1 MKRST
6 LSKLTCLL
14 LVAVLAVAQIP
25 MLASAADNT
34 TSSLTWDFFV
44 KNYAANNC
52 SAVDHGGFLTYE
64 WLYGSF
70 ANKTLKPFTATN
82 AAKDELYSDGATN
95 FGGAANALQA
105 WQWKASLE
113 AETVLKIT
121 AKQNM
126 KLTLAD
132 PDTID
137 SVWCTGSRYLFVC
150 ENAAGEQKQIKE
162 MKVTG
167 TPISSADSTCVVHL
181 AAGDT
186 LYVIYGKT
194 EDGTT
199 AGMVNNYFA
208 NMSLDTAAYDA
219 TQNPFYTEPVEQTTA
234 SMTFDWLVKAV
245 AQHNNEPVDHQGF
258 FEFHWVYGSLA
269 DKANLK
275 PFGGSN
281 GNDQLF
287 SEAGGSWDACGN
299 ALKAWQWKASLENDT
314 ILRITA
320 KKDIQLTLADP
331 DGVGNTWCTGS
342 YYRFVYENAEGQQ
355 KLVKEMYLNDTDI
368 STADSTCLVHL
379 AAGDTLYVVYGKTA
393 DGSTEAMI
401 AEYFANVTA
410 DSAAYDAA
418 QRPVIEQTPEENPN
432 TGDAVVVYAFVGCLS
447 LLAAA
452 AMLLN
457 RKKAF

>member
-1 MKRST
+1 MKNVK
-6 LSKLTCLL
+6 LSKLVCLL

-25 MLASAADNT
+25 MMASAA
-34 TSSLTWDFFV
+34 TSNITYDWLL
-44 KNYAANNC
+44 KNNNK
-52 SAVDHGGFLTYE
+52 AGGAVVDHEGLADYQF
-64 WLYGSF
+64 LYGSF
-70 ANKTLKPFTATN
+70 ANMDLKPFAGIATSGD
-82 AAKDELYSDGATN
+82 ALFDADGATWDSC
-95 FGGAANALQA
+95 ANGLRS
-105 WQWKASLE
+105 WQWKASQE

-132 PDTID
+132 PSGVGNT
-137 SVWCTGSRYLFVC
+137 WCAGSYYRFVC

-162 MKVTG
+162 MKLANVD
-167 TPISSADSTCVVHL
+167 ISTADSTCEVHL
-181 AAGDT
+181 AAGET
-186 LYVIYGKT
+186 LYVVYGKT
-194 EDGTT
+194 ESGTT
-199 AGMVNNYFA
+199 KGMIAEYQA
-208 NMSLDTAAYDA
+208 QMSIDTDAYDA
-219 TQNPFYTEPVEQTTA
+219 TQNPFYVETTPKPEDVTA

-299 ALKAWQWKASLENDT
+299 ALKSWQWKASLENDT

-331 DGVGNTWCTGS
+331 DGVSNTWCLGS

-355 KLVKEMYLNDTDI
+355 KQIKEMRLNNTTI
-368 STADSTCLVHL
+368 STADSTCVVHL

-393 DGSTEAMI
+393 DGTTAGMV

-410 DSAAYDAA
+410 NATAYDETK
-418 QRPVIEQTPEENPN
+418 RPVIEQTPEENPS
-432 TGDAVVVYAFVGCLS
+432 TGDAVMVYAFVGCLS